1 MSIDC
6 FYLTSNWPNALFH
19 RHALGEVSRLVHVV
33 SAQHGDVIGEQLE
46 RDASENRHEHR
57 AGLRDRDDVVCDFV
71 ERVAVFRCD
80 GDDLTTAGLDFAD
93 VADDLVEE

>member
-1 MSIDC
+1 M
-6 FYLTSNWPNALFH
+6 
-19 RHALGEVSRLVHVV
+19 V
-33 SAQHGDVIGEQLE
+33 GEQLE
-46 RDASENRHEHR
+46 RDASEDRHEHR

>member
-1 MSIDC
+1 MV
-6 FYLTSNWPNALFH
+6 
-19 RHALGEVSRLVHVV
+19 GE
-33 SAQHGDVIGEQLE
+33 ELE
-46 RDASENRHEHR
+46 RNAGENRHEHR